1 VNSTLWDRCG
11 RSVLPVY
18 FVLMIAYLVVPLLI
32 VFPLS
37 FSDTTYLVFPPK
49 GFTWRWY
56 TEIFENRAWL
66 EAFYR
71 SLILG
76 VLTAAF
82 ATTLG
87 TLAAMAIVRLPTRT
101 GFVVGMAFLVP
112 QIVPAV
118 IIALGAF
125 LFLNSIGLLGTF
137 PGLLIMHVMM
147 ALPLVVVN
155 MSAALRQIGQAHVL
169 AARVLGATPLKAF
182 GYVMLPAIAPSL
194 AVSIMFAFL
203 VSFDELVVTLF
214 ISGSHPTMPV
224 RIWADVRQEL
234 TPLVPAAVTLLT
246 VIVAA
251 IAAPIEIYRHR
262 AARRAAAAR
271 AALT

>member
-1 VNSTLWDRCG
+1 VNDTIWDRCG
-11 RSVLPVY
+11 RGLLPAY
-18 FVLMIAYLVVPLLI
+18 FVLVLAYLVVPLLM

-56 TEIFENRAWL
+56 GEIFSNPAWL

-71 SLILG
+71 SLMLG
-76 VLTAAF
+76 VFTAII
-82 ATTLG
+82 ATSLG
-87 TLAAMAIVRLPTRT
+87 TLAAMAIVRLPSRT
-101 GFVVGMAFLVP
+101 GNVLAMAFLVP

-125 LFLNSIGLLGTF
+125 LFLNSTRLLGTF
-137 PGLLIMHVMM
+137 VGLLIMHVMM
-147 ALPLVVVN
+147 AMPLVVVT
-155 MSAALRQIGQAHVL
+155 MTAALRQIGQGHML

-182 GYVMLPAIAPSL
+182 TYVMLPAIAPSL
-194 AVSIMFAFL
+194 AVSVVFAFL

-214 ISGSHPTMPV
+214 ISGANPTMPV

-246 VIVAA
+246 AIVAA
-251 IAAPIEIYRHR
+251 IAIPIEIYRHGAAKR
-262 AARRAAAAR
+262 AIAIPKE
-271 AALT
+271 

>member
-1 VNSTLWDRCG
+1 MNDTLWDRCG
-11 RSVLPVY
+11 RSVLPAY
-18 FVLMIAYLVVPLLI
+18 FILVLAYLIVPLLM

-56 TEIFENRAWL
+56 GEIFNNPAWL
-66 EAFYR
+66 DALYR

-76 VLTAAF
+76 ILTAII
-82 ATTLG
+82 ATGLG
-87 TLAAMAIVRLPTRT
+87 TLAAMGIVRLPTRT
-101 GFVVGMAFLVP
+101 GHILGMAFLVP

-125 LFLNSIGLLGTF
+125 LFLNTTRLLGTF
-137 PGLLIMHVMM
+137 AGLLIMHVMM
-147 ALPLVVVN
+147 ALPLVVVT
-155 MSAALRQIGQAHVL
+155 MTAALRQIGQGHML

-182 GYVMLPAIAPSL
+182 VHVLLPAITPSL
-194 AVSIMFAFL
+194 AVSIVFAFL

-214 ISGSHPTMPV
+214 ISGANPTMPV

-246 VIVAA
+246 AIVAA
-251 IAAPIEIYRHR
+251 IAIPIEIYRHR
-262 AARRAAAAR
+262 ATRRVVAGARE
-271 AALT
+271 